1 MTAALALV
9 ERELRGLARQGQLF
23 WVRVASGGVAILGL
37 ALILLQDVVVGAGL
51 GQYLFAQTNRT
62 LYFTILVIGPFITAD
77 CIAQEK
83 REGTLGLLF
92 LTPLSSL
99 EIVLGKAA
107 VNAVRGLTIVVAALP
122 ITIFPVLWGGV
133 TSGQML
139 QALLSQLAAICL
151 ALCAGILASTRHREW
166 LPTVVW
172 AEIYCLVMLAGMTF
186 ITLLVSAV
194 FRSVSLLVSAVF
206 RSVYLVFVVVM
217 LGLVLSAIILRAA
230 RQLKPLWEKQEATFA
245 APAWL
250 RELVNPQRAASM
262 FTWDT
267 RQARNQNPIAWLQEY
282 TPTARLAKWGWCL
295 LVLAVEILVIS
306 SSFLISHDRGLQFG
320 LGTILTLGLS
330 LTAANSFRAE
340 RLNGAIELLLVT
352 PIPPWKLILGRLW
365 GAWVH
370 FFPAVSILF
379 LMWLGTASVLKSR
392 SEFSFLLLSSYLFV
406 PAIGLYLSMFPWNI
420 LVAWGAVFAIGV
432 LLPFCVAIQVPGQA
446 LAGVMIGC
454 GLQAVLAVGALVLL
468 YRKLQDRA
476 FCFR

>member
-23 WVRVASGGVAILGL
+23 WVRVASGAVAIGGL
-37 ALILLQDVVVGAGL
+37 ALILIQDVVVGAGL

-92 LTPLSSL
+92 LTPLSSFD
-99 EIVLGKAA
+99 IILGKAA

-139 QALLSQLAAICL
+139 QALVFQITAICI

-166 LPTVVW
+166 LPAVVW
-172 AEIYCLVMLAGMTF
+172 AEIYCLVMLAGMTC
-186 ITLLVSAV
+186 ITLLVSV
-194 FRSVSLLVSAVF
+194 VF
-206 RSVYLVFVVVM
+206 RSVYLFFFLVM
-217 LGLVLSAIILRAA
+217 VGLFLSAIILRAA

-245 APAWL
+245 APTWL
-250 RELVNPQRAASM
+250 RDLVNPQRAASM

-295 LVLAVEILVIS
+295 LVLGVEVLVIT

-320 LGTILTLGLS
+320 LGTILALGLS
-330 LTAANSFRAE
+330 LTAANSFRTE

-352 PIPPWKLILGRLW
+352 PIPPWKLIFGRLW

-379 LMWLGTASVLKSR
+379 LIWLGTASVLKSR

-432 LLPFCVAIQVPGQA
+432 LLPFCVAIQVPGEA
-446 LAGVMIGC
+446 LAGVLIGC
-454 GLQAVLAVGALVLL
+454 MLQGTLAVGALVLL
-468 YRKLQDRA
+468 YHKLQDRA